1 MASYQQHGGYRSQP
15 TATMPHAQQQQPQ
28 WTPQLVDELLFRQF
42 MKGEDVTALV
52 PPPPTAPSG
61 PLALPDS
68 IRALQ
73 RYVMGGGSTAAGG
86 PAAIAAA
93 QRAAAT
99 GATGN
104 APGTPHRA
112 GTPVAS
118 SSAAAA
124 AGGGARTPVNARR
137 PNQPGPAAAGAH
149 GGAPRTPTAAESKSR
164 PLPDVENTPPVSHNQ
179 QQPAYGTA
187 ATAGA
192 KRPLTDSTP
201 SSATNAGSGA
211 NAGVNPPSSP
221 RTATTVNT
229 NNNSKA
235 HARPAEN
242 RRVAWPT
249 DAPQDAQL
257 KGTSRSALQPVTQ
270 ARLRAQERVDPD
282 WIFAQPLQ
290 DFPVAEI
297 FGTYPDAAKL
307 IKALRGI
314 SGDWRQDTFTEVE
327 ELSYKESMGYSPGAP
342 SQANDVLQAAYGRVN
357 GTQQANGPS
366 SSAVNQLP
374 MPPPLRQPVPA
385 MPAVSKHGALHHLDG
400 EIGLA

>member
-124 AGGGARTPVNARR
+124 AGGARTPVNARR
-137 PNQPGPAAAGAH
+137 PNQPGPAAAAH

-179 QQPAYGTA
+179 QQQQQSAYGTA
-187 ATAGA
+187 AVAGA

-229 NNNSKA
+229 NSKA
-235 HARPAEN
+235 HARPAES

-366 SSAVNQLP
+366 SAANQLP

-385 MPAVSKHGALHHLDG
+385 MPAASKHGALHHLDG